1 MRVCSVALVSLLILS
16 SCSRQPGA
24 PAAPAAQVQG
34 SLNQVM
40 RGILFPNSNVI
51 FDAQNN
57 DPGAPPDP
65 ADPGAVTNPYANLYG
80 GWEAVENASVALFE
94 AANLV
99 QLPGRKCQ
107 NGKPVPLEEDTFRKG
122 LAALRDTSLNA
133 YKAAQSK
140 DLTTLVAVA
149 DKLALACSTCHD
161 VYRDRLVNG
170 KPITMEQRCS
180 AS

>member
-1 MRVCSVALVSLLILS
+1 MRVRSLLVMSLLIVS
-16 SCSRQPGA
+16 ACSRQ
-24 PAAPAAQVQG
+24 AASPPAQVQG

-40 RGILFPNSNVI
+40 RGVLLPNSNVI
-51 FDAQNN
+51 FDAQNK

-65 ADPGAVTNPYANLYG
+65 GAVINPSADAYG
-80 GWEAVENASVALFE
+80 GWEGVENASIALYE

-99 QLPGRKCQ
+99 QLPGRTCQ

-122 LAALRDTSLNA
+122 LAALRETSLNA

-140 DLTTLVAVA
+140 DLPALVAVA
-149 DKLALACSTCHD
+149 DKLAVACSTCHD
-161 VYRDRLVNG
+161 VYRDRLVDG